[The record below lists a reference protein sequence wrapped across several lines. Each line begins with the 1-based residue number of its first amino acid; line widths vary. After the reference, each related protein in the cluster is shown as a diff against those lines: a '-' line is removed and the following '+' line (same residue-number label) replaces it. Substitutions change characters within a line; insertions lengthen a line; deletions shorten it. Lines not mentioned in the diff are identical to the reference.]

1 MIILFVIYIYIY
13 IYIIHDSNMIILF
26 VIALFNGSNVRKMTV
41 VNVQQVNVINN
52 FVLLMYLLNLNMMF
66 ICT

>member
-1 MIILFVIYIYIY
+1 
-13 IYIIHDSNMIILF
+13 MIILF